1 MTTPKATKYRIR
13 RSAPLGPTPAAPAAT
28 AAAQNAGPGSDQ
40 AAAFEGSAALAMQPE
55 AQAPAQ
61 PAAQQPAQARTAAE
75 DPAALFEPQE
85 DGFDEAIFPTASA
98 RRPAGAPQAAAR
110 PGHSLAAENATVI
123 APSELTAD
131 EELAQIR
138 EEGLT
143 GRQLRLARRM
153 AQKHGIEA
161 TSDFDAVR
169 LLRRRGIDP
178 FDRSNI
184 LQMVRP
190 TTEAGGAEAGDPTT
204 RALARIDG
212 AGADTRVQLPQ
223 TVKPGQLP
231 SPEVM
236 TEDHRAREIIRIQR
250 DIARRRRRK
259 LALLAVR
266 LAFFVFLPTIIAG
279 YYYYAVATPLYATK
293 SEFVIQ
299 KADGLTTGGSGMS
312 SLLSGTQFATNQDA
326 ITVQSYLSSRDAM
339 QRLDQDLHFKEHFS
353 TPEVDPIQGLDP
365 DATNE
370 RAYKIYKRNVKIGYD
385 PSEGIIKMEVIAPDP
400 EMSRQFSEKL
410 ISYAEEQ
417 VDRLTAR
424 LREDQMKGARESY
437 DDAEAKVFAA
447 QAKVLELQEKM
458 GIMDPVSETSLV
470 MGQISGF
477 ETQLQQKRLE
487 LGQLLSN
494 PRPSPARVDGV
505 KGDIERLETLIAQLR
520 GQLTERTG
528 GNESLAAITGQLRI
542 AEAELAT
549 RQSLLAAAA
558 QLMETARIE
567 ANKQV
572 RYLEMGVRPIAPDEP
587 TYPRAFENTLLAFL
601 IFSGIYLMLSLTAS
615 ILREQVSS

>member
-1 MTTPKATKYRIR
+1 MPKSTKYRIR
-13 RSAPLGPTPAAPAAT
+13 RSSPNAAATGQRPVQAGSTDAAEGAMLLVDPTKQGGDGPTNMPLSRV
-28 AAAQNAGPGSDQ
+28 AAAG
-40 AAAFEGSAALAMQPE
+40 
-55 AQAPAQ
+55 
-61 PAAQQPAQARTAAE
+61 AAE
-75 DPAALFEPQE
+75 NSPDKGDPSALFEPQD
-85 DGFDEAIFPTASA
+85 DGFGEERFPTARASTAGSEDLANASDAA
-98 RRPAGAPQAAAR
+98 RAEGAAASKL
-110 PGHSLAAENATVI
+110 PS
-123 APSELTAD
+123 SELSAD
-131 EELAQIR
+131 EELAKIR
-138 EEGLT
+138 AEGLT

-161 TSDFDAVR
+161 SSDYDAVR
-169 LLRRRGIDP
+169 LLRGKGIDP

-190 TTEAGGAEAGDPTT
+190 TAAGAAADTDDATT
-204 RALARIDG
+204 RALAKTDG
-212 AGADTRVQLPQ
+212 AGADARVQLPQ
-223 TVKPGQLP
+223 TVKPKQVP
-231 SPEVM
+231 ATVAMS
-236 TEDHRAREIIRIQR
+236 EDHRASEIMRIQR
-250 DIARRRRRK
+250 DIAQRRRRK
-259 LALLAVR
+259 LMLLAVR

-312 SLLSGTQFATNQDA
+312 GLLAGTQFATNQDA
-326 ITVQSYLSSRDAM
+326 ITVQSYLTSRDAM
-339 QRLDQDLHFKEHFS
+339 LRLDQDLHFKEHFS
-353 TPEVDPIQGLDP
+353 TPELDPLQGLEP
-365 DATNE
+365 GSTNE
-370 RAYKIYKRNVKIGYD
+370 QAYKVYKRNVKIGYD
-385 PSEGIIKMEVIAPDP
+385 PSEGIIKMEVIAPNP
-400 EMSRQFSEKL
+400 ALSREFSEKL

-424 LREDQMKGARESY
+424 LREDQMRGARESY

-447 QAKVLELQEKM
+447 QAKVLDLQQKM
-458 GIMDPVSETSLV
+458 GVMDPVSETSLV

-494 PRPSPARVDGV
+494 PSPSSARVAGV
-505 KGDIERLETLIAQLR
+505 EGDIKRLEKLIGELRAQLTVKS
-520 GQLTERTG
+520 GS
-528 GNESLAAITGQLRI
+528 NESLASVTGQLRI
-542 AEAELAT
+542 AEAELET
-549 RQSLLAAAA
+549 RQGLLASAA

-572 RYLEMGVRPIAPDEP
+572 RYLEMGVRPVAPDEP